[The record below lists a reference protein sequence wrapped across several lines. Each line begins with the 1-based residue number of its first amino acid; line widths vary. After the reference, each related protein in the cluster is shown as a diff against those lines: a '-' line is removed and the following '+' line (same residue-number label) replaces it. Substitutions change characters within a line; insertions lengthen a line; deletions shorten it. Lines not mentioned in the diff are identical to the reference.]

1 VTAPDE
7 PGTRAIPGTGRLLSQ
22 RVRSALDALSGSRFF
37 GAYSDRM
44 MVLALKQ
51 VRRYM
56 NEPVVW
62 QEARAR
68 VAEEI
73 GPDTRV
79 VVAHSLGSVVAYEA
93 LCEHPEWPVTD
104 LVTVGSPL
112 GLSLIFNRLSP
123 LPEEGRGA
131 WPGGIRRWTN
141 LTDPDD
147 VVAVVHEL
155 APRFGAV
162 VDESLDNGL
171 KPHSLLRYLTAGKTG
186 RAVAEG
192 LM

>member
-1 VTAPDE
+1 
-7 PGTRAIPGTGRLLSQ
+7 
-22 RVRSALDALSGSRFF
+22 
-37 GAYSDRM
+37 M

-56 NEPVVW
+56 NEPVVR

-68 VAEEI
+68 VPEEV

-79 VVAHSLGSVVAYEA
+79 VGAHSLGSVVAYEA

-112 GLSLIFNRLSP
+112 GLSLIFNWLSP
-123 LPEEGRGA
+123 LPDEGRGA

-141 LTDPDD
+141 LTDPGD
-147 VVAVVHEL
+147 VVAVVHRL

-162 VDESLDNGL
+162 ADESLDNGL
-171 KPHSLLRYLTAGKTG
+171 KPHSLLRYLTAQKTG

>member
-1 VTAPDE
+1 
-7 PGTRAIPGTGRLLSQ
+7 
-22 RVRSALDALSGSRFF
+22 
-37 GAYSDRM
+37 M

-56 NEPVVW
+56 NELVVW
-62 QEARAR
+62 QEARPR

-112 GLSLIFNRLSP
+112 GMSLIFNRLS
-123 LPEEGRGA
+123 
-131 WPGGIRRWTN
+131 
-141 LTDPDD
+141 
-147 VVAVVHEL
+147 
-155 APRFGAV
+155 
-162 VDESLDNGL
+162 L
-171 KPHSLLRYLTAGKTG
+171 KPHSLLRYLTARKTG

-192 LM
+192 LT